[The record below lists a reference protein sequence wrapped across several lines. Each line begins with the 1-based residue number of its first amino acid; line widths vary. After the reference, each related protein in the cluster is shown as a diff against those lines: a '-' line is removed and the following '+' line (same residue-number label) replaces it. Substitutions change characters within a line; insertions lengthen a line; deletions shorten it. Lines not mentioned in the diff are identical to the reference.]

1 MARFAVALKRTLNT
15 SATVGNVIADA
26 TRPRRGYLF
35 YWSIGSESTPAD
47 NNIEFQM
54 KRCTTAGTATAVTP
68 TMIDPADVLTEADV
82 GQSHTVEPTYTAN
95 SDVFREAFNQKY
107 GAKWYAPPG
116 GEIVY
121 PATASNGL
129 GVLTPVCS
137 SGTPLITVE
146 LHVEEK

>member
-1 MARFAVALKRTLNT
+1 MAKFAAALKRTLDT
-15 SATVGNVIADA
+15 TKTVGNVIADA
-26 TRPRRGYLF
+26 TRPRRGYLY

-47 NNIEFQM
+47 NNIELQI

-68 TMIDPADVLTEADV
+68 VMLDQSDPSTEADV
-82 GQSHTVEPTYTAN
+82 GENHTVEPTYDAN
-95 SDVFREAFNQKY
+95 TDVFREVFNQKY

-121 PATASNGL
+121 PAVASNGL
-129 GVLTPVCS
+129 GVLTPVCT
-137 SGTPLITVE
+137 SGTPLLTAE